1 VLFVKLTGGPFFWR
15 QYFEVGR
22 VLAFYNVHQISK
34 LRVRL
39 FVEQVPV
46 VTRDGPDV
54 RLWH

>member
-54 RLWH
+54 RL